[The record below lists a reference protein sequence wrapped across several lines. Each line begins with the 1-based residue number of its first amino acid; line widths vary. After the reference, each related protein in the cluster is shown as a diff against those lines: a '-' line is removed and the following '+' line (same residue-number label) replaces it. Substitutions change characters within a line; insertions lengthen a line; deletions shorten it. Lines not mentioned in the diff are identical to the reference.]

1 MYLILKNTRHA
12 NTGCSPDS
20 PLGLDGY
27 GLDAVTWA
35 DKGGSA
41 AHVRYSASAHDRTV
55 RGERTGA
62 ALAKLQG
69 QVAIVTG
76 ASSGIGAAT
85 ALELARRGAKVV
97 LAARR
102 ADELAGV
109 ARSIKESGGEALVVP
124 TDMTDPRQVVR
135 LVEQATAAYGRVDV
149 LVNNAGVGSRL
160 AFVKTAPEEVAHILE
175 INLLAA
181 MLATRAVLPGM
192 LERRQ
197 GAIISVASVAGHIAV
212 DPIYSATKFGLRGF
226 CLALRRELLHS
237 DISVSLVSPGFI
249 ATQLTAGRR
258 GQMPGPEIVARAIA
272 QLALRPRREVVI
284 PLRYRLAIWAE
295 HALPWLSD
303 RALAPRK

>member
-27 GLDAVTWA
+27 SLDAVTWA

-76 ASSGIGAAT
+76 ASSRIGAAT

-124 TDMTDPRQVVR
+124 TDMTDPWQVVR
-135 LVEQATAAYGRVDV
+135 LVEQATAAYGRGDV
-149 LVNNAGVGSRL
+149 LGNNAGGGGRL
-160 AFVKTAPEEVAHILE
+160 ALFEKAP
-175 INLLAA
+175 
-181 MLATRAVLPGM
+181 GG
-192 LERRQ
+192 
-197 GAIISVASVAGHIAV
+197 GA
-212 DPIYSATKFGLRGF
+212 
-226 CLALRRELLHS
+226 
-237 DISVSLVSPGFI
+237 DIP
-249 ATQLTAGRR
+249 
-258 GQMPGPEIVARAIA
+258 
-272 QLALRPRREVVI
+272 
-284 PLRYRLAIWAE
+284 
-295 HALPWLSD
+295 
-303 RALAPRK
+303 